1 MAAAFAVVP
10 DVELAAVVVEAQLE
24 LEYQVFEHPI
34 NKQETF
40 IKTIN
45 ESKTKTNHSID
56 LPVKTVGAKIAQK
69 LLVSFVDHVELA
81 GLVKAQNFAVVVR

>member
-1 MAAAFAVVP
+1 MVAEFAVAP
-10 DVELAAVVVEAQLE
+10 DVELAAAVAEAQLE
-24 LEYQVFEHPI
+24 LEYQVFGHPI

-56 LPVKTVGAKIAQK
+56 LPVKIVGAKIARK
-69 LLVSFVDHVELA
+69 SLVSFVDHVELA
-81 GLVKAQNFAVVVR
+81 ELVKAQNFAIVVR